1 MQMSLCVSELAPGH
15 DVGHVLA
22 LLLRCHIVGGR
33 VAYGHDGHWLETLGG
48 KQLAGALHV
57 KVAYPAGAQ
66 AAFGGSQAEV
76 LGGYSHVYIA
86 MGMLVVGAYPVLG
99 GVLQTHYVERSCGKP
114 FAGITGVYQCPC
126 LRALDDD
133 KLPGLPVAGRRSHAH
148 TFHDV
153 VYVGLSH
160 RRVAIVAN
168 RRA

>member
-1 MQMSLCVSELAPGH
+1 MQMLLCVSELAPGH

-22 LLLRCHIVGGR
+22 LLLGCHIVGGR

-48 KQLAGALHV
+48 KQAAGALHV

-99 GVLQTHYVERSCGKP
+99 GVLQTHYVERSLWQTIRGYNRCVSVP
-114 FAGITGVYQCPC
+114 
-126 LRALDDD
+126 
-133 KLPGLPVAGRRSHAH
+133 LPQGSR
-148 TFHDV
+148 
-153 VYVGLSH
+153 
-160 RRVAIVAN
+160 
-168 RRA
+168 